1 MARSASPPVH
11 APLTLRF
18 RVRWFHWELDERLAR
33 GADPASHPALQA
45 RAAQLV
51 SPRHRRRLAAAVE
64 RVVAEAD
71 ATGRP
76 TFSLVLGTARGQ
88 VHEARPLLLFLA
100 HVLRHADAISACG
113 VAIVDRLFTDG
124 GSILYVGG
132 VRGAVALRVQT
143 ALDRLVGAQNT
154 TPAARREA
162 LAAR

>member
-11 APLTLRF
+11 GPLTLRF

-51 SPRHRRRLAAAVE
+51 STRHRRRLAASIE
-64 RVVAEAD
+64 RVLAEAD
-71 ATGRP
+71 ATGHLR
-76 TFSLVLGTARGQ
+76 FSLVLETAPGQ
-88 VHEARPLLLFLA
+88 VHEARPLLRFLA
-100 HVLRHADAISACG
+100 HVLRHADAISPRG
-113 VAIVDRLFTDG
+113 VAIVDRLFSDG

-143 ALDRLVGAQNT
+143 ALDCMVGAHNA
-154 TPAARREA
+154 TPAARRQA
-162 LAAR
+162 LAGR

>member
-1 MARSASPPVH
+1 MARSASPQVH
-11 APLTLRF
+11 APLTLRL
-18 RVRWFHWELDERLAR
+18 RVRWFHWELDDRLAR

-51 SPRHRRRLAAAVE
+51 STRHRRRLAAAIE

-71 ATGRP
+71 ETRP
-76 TFSLVLGTARGQ
+76 PRFSLVLGTARGQ

-100 HVLRHADAISACG
+100 HVLRHAEAISPRG
-113 VAIVDRLFTDG
+113 VAIVDRLLTDG
-124 GSILYVGG
+124 GSILYMGG

-143 ALDRLVGAQNT
+143 ALDCLVGPHNA
-154 TPAARREA
+154 TPADRREA